1 MTRHTC
7 RVGVPTHSDTH
18 SCLMRSRD
26 AAKTKMRL
34 GSPSPLLNCSTDR
47 AHLGS
52 LVPNWTDRSGFARE
66 YRVTLHTCS
75 TQRVVHALHPTPA
88 ALHFWRVFI
97 FFSNSH
103 TPPHTK
109 VTFCC
114 VLALWPCLSCL
125 MSRATSWRGNR
136 NQSPSHA
143 QRPVGGWPRT
153 GCPPLAPATLGT
165 GRRQPSI
172 AAQHAHA
179 AARGGCKE
187 RGTAPSPARARPVHP
202 GSVSSLSPC
211 CDTRCSGGEW

>member
-88 ALHFWRVFI
+88 ALHFWESLY
-97 FFSNSH
+97 FFQQQPYTTAHQSDFLLR
-103 TPPHTK
+103 TGIVAVP
-109 VTFCC
+109 
-114 VLALWPCLSCL
+114 L
-125 MSRATSWRGNR
+125 MSHVARYLVAWQSQPIAVARSKACRRLAANGVPAVSPGN
-136 NQSPSHA
+136 
-143 QRPVGGWPRT
+143 VGYGP
-153 GCPPLAPATLGT
+153 
-165 GRRQPSI
+165 
-172 AAQHAHA
+172 
-179 AARGGCKE
+179 
-187 RGTAPSPARARPVHP
+187 
-202 GSVSSLSPC
+202 
-211 CDTRCSGGEW
+211 